1 MWLLWTHLAPQKAV
15 MNQRG
20 FTMIRIAIITLMM
33 CLSLSVWAQP
43 YSLDSSCLQS
53 FNVKNKS
60 VAITPWILD
69 PMECTAIERMRE
81 EIYIKQLA
89 TLVNNPEKAKLA
101 NALHELIQQSRSSL
115 ANIEMQINEAKEKEL
130 PQAIKI
136 TIQTQMA
143 NIAVAKAILVC
154 ATTGGVGCAIG
165 AATAIFSI
173 YSSAQSIQTVS
184 SADQVVRRLKSEAI
198 ELQNKIRS
206 AEAALPQ
213 GLSAAIKEFT
223 QFCHAVRTECL

>member
-1 MWLLWTHLAPQKAV
+1 MWLLWTHLAPQKAM

-20 FTMIRIAIITLMM
+20 FTMIRIAIITLMI

-43 YSLDSSCLQS
+43 YSLDPSCLQS
-53 FNVKNKS
+53 FNVKHKFVTIKS
-60 VAITPWILD
+60 WILD
-69 PMECTAIERMRE
+69 PMECAAIERMRE

-89 TLVNNPEKAKLA
+89 TLINNPDKAKLA
-101 NALHELIQQSRSSL
+101 NALHELIQQSRNSL
-115 ANIEMQINEAKEKEL
+115 ANIEMQINKAKEQEL

-143 NIAVAKAILVC
+143 NIAVSKAILVC

-165 AATAIFSI
+165 AAAAIFSI
-173 YSSAQSIQTVS
+173 YSSAQSIRTVS
-184 SADQVVRRLKSEAI
+184 SADQVVKRLKSEAN

-213 GLSAAIKEFT
+213 GLGKAIQEFN
-223 QFCHAVRTECL
+223 QFCHAVLAECL